1 MMHHDDVAV
10 LYYKTPLYPGT
21 SALDS
26 ARASHRAGA
35 GTHARY

>member
-1 MMHHDDVAV
+1 MMHITTTSWR
-10 LYYKTPLYPGT
+10 YYKTPLYPGT